1 MQEQN
6 TNTPIWKSLG
16 PFSFSR
22 LLILFFLVI
31 LGSFMIRSILFMRNS
46 EVYKNTNEK
55 LMHARD
61 VIAQATLI
69 STLAK
74 DMQWESRNYLL
85 NGDSGALHAYS
96 DLRDSLELNETILSS
111 LCSGNPSQEIRIRN
125 LKTQLDSL
133 EKFIETS
140 FQSTRQKAFS
150 LPEFISNKQR
160 QNSFHA
166 LINQQIGEINREEK
180 RLLALSEQANSKNI
194 LETYTFYYSLE
205 VLILLLLFISL
216 LLVLY
221 QFNKRRKA
229 ERILFESEKK
239 FRLLLNSIK
248 GLAIFMTDEKG
259 IILDWYEGAYQLKG
273 YRKSEVTGKH
283 FSMFYLADDI
293 TRGLPEQ
300 NLEEARKNGSLE
312 TEGWRV
318 RKDGSRFWADI
329 LIAAI
334 YDKEGNVQ
342 GYAKL
347 TRDYSLHKKAEEDS
361 RHALEKERELNAM
374 KSNFVTIASH
384 EFRTPL
390 STILSSVFLI
400 ERYHTTDEQSKR
412 ENHIRR
418 IRSAVSDLVYI
429 LEEFLSLEKIEEG
442 KAEAKKERFNLEEL
456 ARTVCSKLNPS
467 LKQGQLM
474 ECLHSGNGEVDLD
487 KNFTEHILSNLVSNA
502 VKYSPAGTRIVIRTN
517 VTEHLVELIVEDQG
531 IGISPEDQKHLFER
545 FYRAS
550 NTGNEK
556 GTGLGLHIVKRYVE
570 LMGGEISVHSE
581 PDKGSRFIVRF
592 QP

>member
-6 TNTPIWKSLG
+6 TKKQILKSFG
-16 PFSFSR
+16 PLSFTR

-31 LGSFMIRSILFMRNS
+31 LGGFIIRSILFLRNS
-46 EVYKNTNEK
+46 EVYKNTNERVT
-55 LMHARD
+55 HARD

-85 NGDSGALHAYS
+85 TGDSDAYHAYS
-96 DLRDSLELNETILSS
+96 DLLDTLKLNETRLSS
-111 LCSGNPSQEIRIRN
+111 LCSGKPSQEIRIRN
-125 LKTQLDSL
+125 LKTLVDSL

-140 FQSTRQKAFS
+140 FQKSGQKPFS
-150 LPEFISNKQR
+150 LPDFISNKQR
-160 QNSFHA
+160 QNIFHA
-166 LINQQIGEINREEK
+166 LINKQIGEIIGEEK
-180 RLLALSEQANSKNI
+180 RLLALSERVNNQNI
-194 LETYTFYYSLE
+194 LDTYTYYYSLE
-205 VLILLLLFISL
+205 VLILLLLFSAL

-248 GLAIFMTDEKG
+248 GLAIFVTDEKG

-283 FSMFYLADDI
+283 FSIFYLPDDI
-293 TRGLPEQ
+293 ARGVPER
-300 NLEEARKNGSLE
+300 NLEDAGKNGSLE

-334 YDKEGNVQ
+334 YDKEGTLR
-342 GYAKL
+342 GFAKL

-400 ERYHTTDEQSKR
+400 ERYRTDEDQLKR

-418 IRSAVSDLVYI
+418 IRAAVSDLVYI

-442 KAEAKKERFNLEEL
+442 KTEVKKERFNLEEL
-456 ARTVCSKLNPS
+456 ARTVCFKLSPT
-467 LKQGQLM
+467 LKQGQHT

-517 VTEHLVELIVEDQG
+517 VTEHLAELIVEDQG

-570 LMGGEISVHSE
+570 MMEGEISVHSE
-581 PDKGSRFIVRF
+581 PDKGSRFTVRF
-592 QP
+592 QQ